1 MMRIICFNIN
11 GLRARPHQLKAL
23 KEKYDP
29 DIIALQEI
37 KVSDEDFPDQ
47 IPTELGFNYYNY
59 GQKGFHG
66 VAIFSK
72 QPPKSV
78 IKGLE
83 GGEDESQKR
92 YIQCDYD
99 TNVGIVSVCNSYF
112 PQGENRKHPDKFPY
126 KDRYYKRITKHIESL
141 STNVVL
147 TGDFNIAPNRNDIG
161 MNEDGIK
168 RWLSQGHTAFLP
180 EEIEWYKKLTDLGL
194 VDIWR
199 ERNPNSTKCSW
210 FDYRSRGFDQD
221 PKRGLRIDHFLLS
234 KDVQEKYINSEID
247 HELRAME
254 KPSDH
259 CPVVLD
265 LDIEFA

>member
-1 MMRIICFNIN
+1 MIRIICFNIN

-72 QPPKSV
+72 QPPISV

-126 KDRYYKRITKHIESL
+126 KDRYYKRITKHIENL

-147 TGDFNIAPNRNDIG
+147 NGDFNIAPNRNDIG
-161 MNEDGIK
+161 RNEDGIK

-265 LDIEFA
+265 LDIDFA

>member
-1 MMRIICFNIN
+1 MIRIICFNIN
-11 GLRARPHQLKAL
+11 GLRARPHQLQVL
-23 KEKYDP
+23 KEKYNP
-29 DIIALQEI
+29 DVIALQEI
-37 KVSDEDFPDQ
+37 KVSDEDFPEQ

-72 QPPKSV
+72 QAPINI

-83 GGEDESQKR
+83 GAEDEAQKR
-92 YIQCDYD
+92 YIQCDYS
-99 TNVGIVSVCNSYF
+99 TNTGPLSICNSYF

-126 KDRYYKRITKHIESL
+126 KDRYYKRITNHIKNL
-141 STNVVL
+141 NTNVVL
-147 TGDFNIAPNRNDIG
+147 TGDFNIAPDRNDIG

-199 ERNPNSTKCSW
+199 ERNPDSTKCSW

-234 KDVQEKYINSEID
+234 KNVQEKYMNSEID

-265 LDIEFA
+265 LDIDFA

>member
-1 MMRIICFNIN
+1 MIRIICFNIN

-37 KVSDEDFPDQ
+37 KVSDEDFPEQ

-72 QPPKSV
+72 QPPISV
-78 IKGLE
+78 IKGLD

-141 STNVVL
+141 NTNIVL

-194 VDIWR
+194 ADIWR
-199 ERNPNSTKCSW
+199 EKNPNSTKCSW

-265 LDIEFA
+265 LDIDFA

>member
-72 QPPKSV
+72 QPPISV

-265 LDIEFA
+265 LDIDFA

>member
-1 MMRIICFNIN
+1 MIRIICFNIN

-72 QPPKSV
+72 QPPISV

-112 PQGENRKHPDKFPY
+112 PQGENRKHSDKFPY

>member
-1 MMRIICFNIN
+1 MIRIICFNIN
-11 GLRARPHQLKAL
+11 GLRARPHQLQAL

-29 DIIALQEI
+29 DVIALQEI
-37 KVSDEDFPDQ
+37 KVSDEDFPEQ
-47 IPTELGFNYYNY
+47 IPSELGFNYYNY

-72 QPPKSV
+72 QAPINI

-83 GGEDESQKR
+83 GAEDEAQKR
-92 YIQCDYD
+92 YIQCDYS
-99 TNVGIVSVCNSYF
+99 TNTGPLSICNSYF

-126 KDRYYKRITKHIESL
+126 KDRYYKRITNHIKNL
-141 STNVVL
+141 NTNVVL
-147 TGDFNIAPNRNDIG
+147 TGDFNIAPDRNDIG

-199 ERNPNSTKCSW
+199 ERNPDSTKCSW

-234 KDVQEKYINSEID
+234 KNVQEKYMNSEID

-265 LDIEFA
+265 LDIDFA